1 MRTATNEQ
9 GIRFIDLFAGLGG
22 FHVGVSQLG
31 HQCVFASELDEG
43 LRDIY
48 IKNFSLK
55 PEGDIRSIDEKL
67 IPDHELICA
76 GFPCQ
81 PFSRAGKKKGAKCP
95 SSGKLVDEIFR
106 IAEAKKPKYIMLE
119 NVPDVI
125 SIEGGKFWE
134 HLVGGLR
141 RMGYEVDHK
150 VYTPREFGIPQKRKR
165 VFIVACKTGLQHFK
179 WPKPNEQEI
188 SLRSVALK
196 SNDKKNPISKDKE
209 FALNCWQDFIS
220 KTSEFTSLPIL
231 ASEFGATYPYGKK
244 VSTVK
249 EMSKYKGAFGV
260 SLRDCKTWASVQN
273 WLPKHSRNEK
283 GKASPRVAEA
293 IKYSR
298 DIYNRHKDFLDS
310 WKKNIE
316 DFPVSWTKFEWQGNR
331 ELTNIWEHIIQFR
344 ASGIRIIKPDCAP
357 SLIAMSTTQTPILGQ
372 ERRYMSIKEAAAL
385 QSLDG
390 LNFFPDSNG
399 RAFKA
404 LGNAVNALIVKEIAK
419 ELIH

>member
-1 MRTATNEQ
+1 MRTASNEQ

-43 LRDIY
+43 LREIY
-48 IKNFSLK
+48 TKNFSLT
-55 PEGDIRSIDEKL
+55 PEGDIRRVNEKQ

-125 SIEGGKFWE
+125 SIEGGIFWE
-134 HLVGGLR
+134 YLVSGLE

-165 VFIVACKTGLQHFK
+165 VFIVASRTGLQHFK
-179 WPKPNEQEI
+179 WPDPNQKEI
-188 SLRSVALK
+188 KLRSVSLK
-196 SNDKKNPISKDKE
+196 SNDKKNPISRDKE
-209 FALNCWQDFIS
+209 FALDCWQDFIS
-220 KTSEFTSLPIL
+220 TTSEFTSLPIL
-231 ASEFGATYPYGKK
+231 ASEFGATYPYEKNIA
-244 VSTVK
+244 TVK
-249 EMSKYKGAFGV
+249 EMSRYKGAFGA
-260 SLRDCKTWASVQN
+260 SLEGCKTWASIKER
-273 WLPKHSRNEK
+273 LPKYSQSEN

-293 IKYSR
+293 IRYSR
-298 DIYNRHKDFLDS
+298 EIYSRHKVFLDS
-310 WKKNIE
+310 WKKVVE
-316 DFPVSWTKFEWQGNR
+316 TFPTSWTKFEWQGNR
-331 ELTNIWEHIIQFR
+331 ELPNIWEHIIQFR

-390 LNFFPDSNG
+390 LNFFPANNG